1 MLALSE
7 PGPERTS
14 LLELSQAL
22 VQIQMSSLA
31 WYEFCRGPRTPQ
43 QLAVGRSFLTSDG
56 IVPLTEEIACCA
68 GEVFRRLG
76 SPRGR
81 AGDIVV
87 GVTASLAGAILL
99 TENPRDFAGIPD
111 LKLG

>member
-56 IVPLTEEIACCA
+56 IVPLTEEIAFHA
-68 GEVFRRLG
+68 GEVFGGWAHRGEELGTSWLG
-76 SPRGR
+76 SRLPWREP
-81 AGDIVV
+81 
-87 GVTASLAGAILL
+87 SS
-99 TENPRDFAGIPD
+99 
-111 LKLG
+111 